1 VARLHAEGAATAAGA
16 LDVWIVELETSAF
29 QRLNIIDGD
38 AFQVHFARLID
49 EELESVEF
57 IDVIGCVLRIQISL
71 LSIGLL
77 CAFDLAHPVHHGTA

>member
-1 VARLHAEGAATAAGA
+1 
-16 LDVWIVELETSAF
+16 
-29 QRLNIIDGD
+29 
-38 AFQVHFARLID
+38 LID